1 MLLAHLSGVRSDR
14 QIPSPYPEVQGKT
27 LDPEA
32 FMETIVKEYAKKI
45 YNYAFR
51 MTGCPEDAEDL
62 TQETF
67 FRAYRSLRSFRG
79 ECSVSTWIFRIA
91 ANLCTD
97 QYRRN
102 RKRPLSIDS
111 PVMYEDDQ
119 LKYEIPDESP
129 SPADIAENIELRN
142 TIMCAIERLPEE
154 QKKVVLLRDVY
165 ELKYEE
171 VAFCLGIPVGTVKSR
186 LHRARLL
193 LRMYLTGLFG
203 PEEFGPKPTNRLSPS
218 DLPLYDGVSRDKFLN
233 SLEERQRKG
242 RNIINNV
249 TGRKGLGLV
258 GA

>member
-1 MLLAHLSGVRSDR
+1 MPLAYSSGARSDR
-14 QIPSPYPEVQGKT
+14 QIPSLLPEFQGKT

-32 FMETIVKEYAKKI
+32 FMEIIVKVYEKKI
-45 YNYAFR
+45 YNYAYR

-102 RKRPLSIDS
+102 RKRPLCIDS
-111 PVMYEDDQ
+111 PVLYEDDR
-119 LKYEIPDESP
+119 LKYEIPDKSP

-142 TIMCAIERLPEE
+142 AIMGAIERLPEE

-165 ELKYEE
+165 GLKYEE

-186 LHRARLL
+186 LNRARLL
-193 LRMYLTGLFG
+193 LRTYLAGLIT
-203 PEEFGPKPTNRLSPS
+203 PEELNPKPENRPPS
-218 DLPLYDGVSRDKFLN
+218 NDLPLLDGTRDKFLN

-249 TGRKGLGLV
+249 TGQRSLRL
-258 GA
+258 AEA